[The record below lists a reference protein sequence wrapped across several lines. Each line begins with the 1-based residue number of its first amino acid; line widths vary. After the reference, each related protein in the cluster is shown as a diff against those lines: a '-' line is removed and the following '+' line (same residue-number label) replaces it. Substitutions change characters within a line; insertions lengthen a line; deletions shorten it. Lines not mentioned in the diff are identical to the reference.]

1 MHYRVDVEIMK
12 PENIST
18 LQIKHSQQLLHTVG
32 GLMEARQVGV
42 DERPAKCKMQG
53 GKALVMG

>member
-32 GLMEARQVGV
+32 GLMEARQVDV
-42 DERPAKCKMQG
+42 DERPAK
-53 GKALVMG
+53 